1 MTEEDFIAGFFVA
14 LLTMAIIVIISAL
27 LTITIPKLCSR
38 YSKIR
43 KGDVIIRKSL
53 YSTDNPFIEDKDYK
67 LVIDVKMGNE
77 GKYIKYVWSDKNGK
91 ILFKDSLSYSELYIP
106 SDYKI
111 VNHIEL

>member
-1 MTEEDFIAGFFVA
+1 MMAEDFITGFCAA
-14 LLTMAIIVIISAL
+14 LLTIAIIVLISAL
-27 LTITIPKLCSR
+27 LTMIIPKFHSR
-38 YSKIR
+38 HSKIE

-53 YSTDNPFIEDKDYK
+53 CSTDNPFIEYKDYK
-67 LVIDVKMGNE
+67 LVIDVKMGSK

-91 ILFKDSLSYSELYIP
+91 ILFKDISGYSELYDP